1 MDKKVHKAK
10 LKAKRKEEILTASM
24 EIFAKYGYHETDV
37 EEIARLAGL
46 GKGTVYRYF
55 KSKENLF
62 LSTLEWGLSTLRD
75 QILEAWSKVDNCVDK
90 VKTALV
96 TYLQFFE
103 KDRDFYRVLVQERIW
118 TEVKSASQKWKERHL
133 SHIHHLVK
141 ILKEG
146 IEKGNFKKVDP
157 ESAAFALLGIT
168 NSILY
173 KWLTSEKE
181 YPINKEISI
190 IEEIFFKGILKNPQ
204 NPPPAVKRRKEIR

>member
-55 KSKENLF
+55 KSKEKLF

-90 VKTALV
+90 VKIALV

-103 KDRDFYRVLVQERIW
+103 KNRDFYRVLVQERIW
-118 TEVKSASQKWKERHL
+118 TEVKSCTHEWKERHL

-157 ESAAFALLGIT
+157 ESAAYALLGIT
-168 NSILY
+168 NSLLY
-173 KWLTSEKE
+173 KWLTAEKR
-181 YPINKEISI
+181 YSINKEISI
-190 IEEIFFKGILKNPQ
+190 IQEIFFYGVLKNPQ
-204 NPPPAVKRRKEIR
+204 NTASGGKQKKGD